1 MDYYTMPDS
10 EYYADTE
17 VGTLVERDGQY
28 EMVVDIGYRE
38 YMEILTKALTE
49 E

>member
-1 MDYYTMPDS
+1 MDYYDYYTMPDS

-17 VGTLVERDGQY
+17 VGTLVERDGLY
-28 EMVVDIGYRE
+28 EMVVDRDYI
-38 YMEILTKALTE
+38 EILTKALTE